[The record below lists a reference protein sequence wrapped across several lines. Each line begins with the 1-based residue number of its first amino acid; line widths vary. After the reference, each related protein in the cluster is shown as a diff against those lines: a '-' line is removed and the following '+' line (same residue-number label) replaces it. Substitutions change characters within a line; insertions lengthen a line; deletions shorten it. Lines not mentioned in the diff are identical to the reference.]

1 MQITVEKEF
10 FSEGV
15 NVQFLD
21 CGCLVLLRNITR
33 AEITYLSDGQAHL
46 SLETESN
53 VLARVATNEVQGK
66 KIQARLSEF
75 DIEMRGFDIDPSEIE
90 LAVAV

>member
-21 CGCLVLLRNITR
+21 CGCLVLLGNITR
-33 AEITYLSDGQAHL
+33 VEITYLSDGQAHL
-46 SLETESN
+46 SLETERD
-53 VLARVATNEVQGK
+53 VLARVATNEVQAK
-66 KIQARLSEF
+66 KIQARLAEY
-75 DIEMRGFDIDPSEIE
+75 DIEMRGFDIEPAHEQI
-90 LAVAV
+90 AC

>member
-33 AEITYLSDGQAHL
+33 VEITYLSDGQAHL
-46 SLETESN
+46 SLETEN
-53 VLARVATNEVQGK
+53 DVLARVATNEVQAK
-66 KIQARLSEF
+66 KIQARLAEY
-75 DIEMRGFDIDPSEIE
+75 DIEMRGFDIEPTHEQI
-90 LAVAV
+90 AC

>member
-21 CGCLVLLRNITR
+21 CGCLVLLRNITSV
-33 AEITYLSDGQAHL
+33 EITYLPDGQAHF

-53 VLARVATNEVQGK
+53 IVARMATNEVQAK

-75 DIEMRGFDIDPSEIE
+75 DVEMRGFDIDPSETE

>member
-33 AEITYLSDGQAHL
+33 VEITYLSDGQAHL
-46 SLETESN
+46 SLETERD
-53 VLARVATNEVQGK
+53 VLARVATNEVQAK
-66 KIQARLSEF
+66 KIQARLAEY
-75 DIEMRGFDIDPSEIE
+75 DIEMRGFDIEPAHEQI
-90 LAVAV
+90 AC

>member
-33 AEITYLSDGQAHL
+33 VEITYLSDGQAHL
-46 SLETESN
+46 SLETEN
-53 VLARVATNEVQGK
+53 DVLARVATNEVQAK
-66 KIQARLSEF
+66 KIQERLVEY
-75 DIEMRGFDIDPSEIE
+75 DIEMRGFDIEPTHEPI
-90 LAVAV
+90 AC